1 LIDIYI
7 GIMKSSIS
15 PPKPR
20 VPKPSRKL
28 YCSVC
33 SRAVQDTIHT
43 SKTYYVD
50 WYLLGGKVIC
60 KDCRHV

>member
-1 LIDIYI
+1 
-7 GIMKSSIS
+7 MKSSIS
-15 PPKPR
+15 PLKPR
-20 VPKPSRKL
+20 VSSRVSKSSRKL

-43 SKTYYVD
+43 SSTYYVD

-60 KDCRHV
+60 KDCRDA